1 MESREETIAK
11 RRMEMEL
18 SYSEAITKF
27 KSLPVEKQIE
37 LITSFMKF
45 SMYLRY
51 FALLFKS

>member
-1 MESREETIAK
+1 
-11 RRMEMEL
+11 MEL